1 MNVQDFFFAF
11 FPQHAASCQLEVT
24 RYVTSSPNPN
34 EEKPCKTKELQSAKE
49 TDSKELRS
57 SCRCLG
63 HRGHAIIV
71 FPAAVRQRGPT
82 ALLPLSSRSPCK
94 ASAPVPPG
102 PPCRHVMPTGAGLIA
117 LASRDRS
124 HTVEDIHFRDTRS
137 EKWTKRGPVLH
148 GCHPAVFF
156 PLQSTFLIEFWKTPP
171 FQGPVLRRNL
181 LLQCFLTTVCLSRS
195 CLDKMSCSFLATF

>member
-1 MNVQDFFFAF
+1 MNVQDFFFSF
-11 FPQHAASCQLEVT
+11 FPQHAASCPLEVT

-34 EEKPCKTKELQSAKE
+34 EEKPCKTKELHSAKKKK
-49 TDSKELRS
+49 TTPRS
-57 SCRCLG
+57 SG
-63 HRGHAIIV
+63 A
-71 FPAAVRQRGPT
+71 PAAASATEATQLSSFPRRCQTARPDRSPP
-82 ALLPLSSRSPCK
+82 ALLPLSARSPCE

-117 LASRDRS
+117 PASRDRS

-156 PLQSTFLIEFWKTPP
+156 PLQSTFLIDFWKTPP
-171 FQGPVLRRNL
+171 FKVPY
-181 LLQCFLTTVCLSRS
+181 
-195 CLDKMSCSFLATF
+195 